1 MKKLGWRFRLGI
13 LLIILSILLYI
24 IQYLIFHKLDTELFY
39 IGIDISFL
47 PIEILVVV
55 LVIERAI
62 NEKEKEIML
71 EKLNMVIGAFFSDVG
86 TDLIKNIGF
95 FDPNQD
101 EIRNYLLV
109 DNEWDHDQFLKISE
123 QIKNFTFQ
131 IQIEYSNSISLD
143 NLESLKN
150 FLVKKR
156 EFLLRLLENPNLLEH
171 DSFTDML
178 WAVFH
183 LSEELEKRPD
193 LYNLTAADY
202 EHLSGDIKRAYV
214 LLIYEWLQY
223 MEHLM
228 INYPYLFSLA
238 MRTNPFDP
246 DARVEFT
253 D

>member
-1 MKKLGWRFRLGI
+1 MKIGWRFRLGI
-13 LLIILSILLYI
+13 FLVILSVLLYF

-47 PIEILVVV
+47 PIEVLVVV

-62 NEKEKEIML
+62 NEKEKKIML

-86 TDLIKNIGF
+86 TELIKNIGL
-95 FDPNQD
+95 FDPYQD
-101 EIRNYLLV
+101 EIRNYLMI
-109 DNEWDHDQFLKISE
+109 DNEWDHKHFLKTSE
-123 QIKNFTFQ
+123 QIKNFAFH
-131 IQIEYSNSISLD
+131 IQIDYSNKNALG

-183 LSEELEKRPD
+183 LTEELEKRPD
-193 LYNLTAADY
+193 LYKLTGTDY
-202 EHLSGDIKRAYV
+202 EHLAGDINRAYA

>member
-1 MKKLGWRFRLGI
+1 MKKIGWRFRLGI
-13 LLIILSILLYI
+13 FLVILSILLYF

-55 LVIERAI
+55 LVIEKAI
-62 NEKEKEIML
+62 NEKEKKIML

-86 TDLIKNIGF
+86 TELIKFMGV
-95 FDPNQD
+95 FDPKKD
-101 EIRNYLLV
+101 EIRNYLMV
-109 DNEWDHDQFLKISE
+109 DDEWDHEHFLKTSE
-123 QIKNFTFQ
+123 QIKNFDFH
-131 IQIEYSNSISLD
+131 IQLDYNNKTSLNHLD
-143 NLESLKN
+143 SLKS
-150 FLVKKR
+150 FLIKKR

-183 LSEELEKRPD
+183 LSEELEKRND
-193 LYNLTAADY
+193 LYNLTSADY
-202 EHLSGDIKRAYV
+202 EHLAGDINRAYA

-253 D
+253 G